1 MNECYWGTQNRKMY
15 LRATGD
21 YLEKPSFS
29 YLHWINLSNE
39 FGLRGFVSRSLHA
52 SKRVSKEGSLLNK
65 VSAKEMCNQLEL
77 LFLINCWIWFS
88 CSLICIQSK
97 EQSMVGDPILHEMA
111 SSYRLFFLRSI
122 AQFFTK
128 ITWIVLSVHN
138 LNKLGKFW

>member
-77 LFLINCWIWFS
+77 LFF
-88 CSLICIQSK
+88 
-97 EQSMVGDPILHEMA
+97 
-111 SSYRLFFLRSI
+111 
-122 AQFFTK
+122 
-128 ITWIVLSVHN
+128 
-138 LNKLGKFW
+138 NKLLNMVLMLTHMYTK